1 MNEQEKQTVNDQP
14 VETAQDQFF
23 GIKNAVVTKAPEV
36 EVIETESAEP
46 QIEALVEETSVKGEI
61 EDIRRRFEAEKKAK
75 DAALGAEKEAVNQ
88 LRQAM
93 TDNQRLYGFVSR
105 GGQELNQ
112 QALNNAQ
119 WAKHSAMNELKAAN
133 DEGDSD
139 AMAQA
144 QEKLSQATLAEQQAG
159 NYADYI
165 MQQAN
170 KDMPPVRMP
179 QQQTEKPQLDPDMQT
194 WSDKNSWFM
203 NNKDPNHQKMTSYAL
218 YLDQEIR
225 EEGVDPAGNSEKY
238 YSEVDTR
245 MRNRFP
251 DFFGV
256 QPKTTEVGKATTK
269 QQPASVVAPSSRHNG
284 KKARKVS
291 LTKDQLRVARQLGVS
306 PQAYASQY
314 LKLEEGSYE

>member
-1 MNEQEKQTVNDQP
+1 
-14 VETAQDQFF
+14 
-23 GIKNAVVTKAPEV
+23 
-36 EVIETESAEP
+36 
-46 QIEALVEETSVKGEI
+46 
-61 EDIRRRFEAEKKAK
+61 
-75 DAALGAEKEAVNQ
+75 
-88 LRQAM
+88 
-93 TDNQRLYGFVSR
+93 
-105 GGQELNQ
+105 
-112 QALNNAQ
+112 
-119 WAKHSAMNELKAAN
+119 LKAAN

-139 AMAQA
+139 AMVQA

-179 QQQTEKPQLDPDMQT
+179 QQQTQKPQLDPDMQT

-238 YSEVDTR
+238 YSEVDVR

-251 DFFGV
+251 DFLV

-291 LTKDQLRVARQLGVS
+291 LTRDQLRVARQLGVS